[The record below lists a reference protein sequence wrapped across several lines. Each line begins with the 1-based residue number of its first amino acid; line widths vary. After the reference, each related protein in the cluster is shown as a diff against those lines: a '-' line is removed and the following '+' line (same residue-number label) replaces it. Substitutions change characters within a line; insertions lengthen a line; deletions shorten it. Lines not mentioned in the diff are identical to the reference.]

1 MIEPSSRNSAYE
13 NAKEKAESILFDEF
27 DNNKE
32 EKRLSIVGKDDPKY
46 NIVIKQGKLIDKK
59 MRAFEISVDSSKDF
73 EVAIRKPRRKL

>member
-1 MIEPSSRNSAYE
+1 MIEPSSRISAYE